1 MTEKNNNNKDT
12 EQNNSKSTDSSN
24 KPNNMN
30 KDNDI
35 DKKQNDN
42 KKTDSTKKINAT
54 KKMDVTKKID
64 NVKQQDININNND
77 DNFINNLRKLA
88 NRDNISQYI
97 KPKRQKINDTQNN
110 EINPE
115 NQKNRRKNNRPSRW
129 GHNKNPR
136 YRNSR
141 NDEKFI
147 DEDRKFKN
155 RTKRKSKDDLDMELE
170 EHRRKREKRK
180 EKEKEN
186 EKKNGI
192 HFVEITFD
200 NLFQNGNRHNFE
212 KEILE
217 QMELFMGE
225 DKKKEEE
232 PKEPNIYEEYWKN
245 RGHYDEIINFNLK
258 TLDDLIKLGKD
269 ERYFTDKRYNIN
281 IKAVQKLVEPLTEL
295 NNMIG
300 MSDVKKNI
308 FEQIIYYLQDF
319 DECNQDLM
327 HTIIQGNPG
336 CGKTELGKIIAKI
349 YLAMG
354 IVQNDKFRIVRR
366 SDLVGRYLGE
376 TAIKTQKVIDD
387 IKGGVLFID
396 EAYSLGNPEQRDSF
410 SKECLDTI
418 NQNLTENKTNFVCI
432 IAGYEQSL
440 KSSFF
445 AYNPG
450 LERRF
455 TMVYKVDNYN
465 ADDLMNIYMKK
476 AFDAGWE
483 FEQNTPKLSIFEENR
498 EYFKFNGGDMENIFQ
513 LTKIIH
519 SQRVLNLEYECKK
532 KISNFDI
539 EESIKRFKKG
549 KEENDL
555 GNRNKNPFMYT

>member
-1 MTEKNNNNKDT
+1 
-12 EQNNSKSTDSSN
+12 
-24 KPNNMN
+24 MN
-30 KDNDI
+30 
-35 DKKQNDN
+35 
-42 KKTDSTKKINAT
+42 
-54 KKMDVTKKID
+54 V
-64 NVKQQDININNND
+64 
-77 DNFINNLRKLA
+77 
-88 NRDNISQYI
+88 
-97 KPKRQKINDTQNN
+97 
-110 EINPE
+110 
-115 NQKNRRKNNRPSRW
+115 
-129 GHNKNPR
+129 
-136 YRNSR
+136 
-141 NDEKFI
+141 
-147 DEDRKFKN
+147 
-155 RTKRKSKDDLDMELE
+155 
-170 EHRRKREKRK
+170 
-180 EKEKEN
+180 
-186 EKKNGI
+186 
-192 HFVEITFD
+192 
-200 NLFQNGNRHNFE
+200 
-212 KEILE
+212 
-217 QMELFMGE
+217 
-225 DKKKEEE
+225 
-232 PKEPNIYEEYWKN
+232 
-245 RGHYDEIINFNLK
+245 
-258 TLDDLIKLGKD
+258 
-269 ERYFTDKRYNIN
+269 YFTDKRYNIN

-465 ADDLMNIYMKK
+465 ANDLMSIYMKK

-483 FEQNTPKLSIFEENR
+483 FEENAPKLSIFEENR
-498 EYFKFNGGDMENIFQ
+498 QYFKFNGGDMENIFQ

-519 SQRVLNLEYECKK
+519 SQRVLNLEYKCKK

-549 KEENDL
+549 KEENNL
-555 GNRNKNPFMYT
+555 GNKNKNPFMYT

>member
-1 MTEKNNNNKDT
+1 MSNDSENKNKDERKKEEDSKKQRNKQDHNRKFEKNEDEFRNGLKNLAKR
-12 EQNNSKSTDSSN
+12 
-24 KPNNMN
+24 
-30 KDNDI
+30 
-35 DKKQNDN
+35 
-42 KKTDSTKKINAT
+42 
-54 KKMDVTKKID
+54 D
-64 NVKQQDININNND
+64 NV
-77 DNFINNLRKLA
+77 
-88 NRDNISQYI
+88 SQYI
-97 KPKRQKINDTQNN
+97 KHKKQKIIDEEKD
-110 EINPE
+110 EIE
-115 NQKNRRKNNRPSRW
+115 KEFERNQDNRRNRRTRRKPTRW
-129 GHNKNPR
+129 DIDEQD

-141 NDEKFI
+141 KNDEKFR
-147 DEDRKFKN
+147 EQERKFKN
-155 RTKRKSKDDLDMELE
+155 RTKRKSKDELDMELE
-170 EHRRKREKRK
+170 ENRRKREKRK
-180 EKEKEN
+180 EN
-186 EKKNGI
+186 EKQSNI
-192 HFVEITFD
+192 HFVEITLD
-200 NLFQNGNRHNFE
+200 ELFNNKKNRQHFE
-212 KEILE
+212 KEIFE
-217 QMELFMGE
+217 QMELFINNNE
-225 DKKKEEE
+225 NHQQEEVNKEE
-232 PKEPNIYEEYWKN
+232 NIYEQYWKN

-269 ERYFTDKRYNIN
+269 KRYFNEKRYNIN
-281 IKAVQKLVEPLTEL
+281 MKAVQKLVEPLTEL

-300 MSDVKKNI
+300 MADVKKNI

-319 DECNQDLM
+319 DKCNQDLM

-336 CGKTELGKIIAKI
+336 CGKTELGKILAKI

-387 IKGGVLFID
+387 IRGGVLFID

-432 IAGYEQSL
+432 IAGYQESL

-445 AYNPG
+445 SYNPG

-465 ADDLMNIYMKK
+465 AEDLMKIYIKK
-476 AFDAGWE
+476 VYDAQWK
-483 FEQNTPKLSIFEENR
+483 FEEDAPKLSLFEENR
-498 EYFKFNGGDMENIFQ
+498 EYFRFNGGDMESIFQ

-539 EESIKRFKKG
+539 EESIKRFKNG

-555 GNRNKNPFMYT
+555 GNINLNPFMYS

>member
-12 EQNNSKSTDSSN
+12 EKNNSNKS
-24 KPNNMN
+24 NNMSKDSDNKN
-30 KDNDI
+30 KDERKKED
-35 DKKQNDN
+35 DSKKQRN
-42 KKTDSTKKINAT
+42 K
-54 KKMDVTKKID
+54 
-64 NVKQQDININNND
+64 QDYNRKSDRNEDEFRNGLK
-77 DNFINNLRKLA
+77 NLAK
-88 NRDNISQYI
+88 RDNISQYI
-97 KPKRQKINDTQNN
+97 KPKKQKIIDEQRD
-110 EINPE
+110 EIEKNLE
-115 NQKNRRKNNRPSRW
+115 RNQDNRRNRRTRRRPSRW
-129 GHNKNPR
+129 DMDEKN
-136 YRNSR
+136 YR
-141 NDEKFI
+141 NDEKFR
-147 DEDRKFKN
+147 EQERKFKN
-155 RTKRKSKDDLDMELE
+155 RTKRKSKDELDMELE

-180 EKEKEN
+180 EQ
-186 EKKNGI
+186 EKKSNI
-192 HFVEITFD
+192 QFVEITID
-200 NLFQNGNRHNFE
+200 ELFNNKKNRENFE

-217 QMELFMGE
+217 QMELIMNHE
-225 DKKKEEE
+225 NHQQEEISKEE
-232 PKEPNIYEEYWKN
+232 NIYQQYWKN

-269 ERYFTDKRYNIN
+269 ERYFDERRYNIN
-281 IKAVQKLVEPLTEL
+281 MKAVQKLVDPLTEL

-300 MSDVKKNI
+300 MSNVKNNI

-336 CGKTELGKIIAKI
+336 CGKTELGKILAKI

-387 IKGGVLFID
+387 IRGGVLFID

-465 ADDLMNIYMKK
+465 AEDLMKIYMKK
-476 AFDAGWE
+476 AYDAEWK
-483 FEQNTPKLSIFEENR
+483 FEEDAPKLSLFEKNR
-498 EYFKFNGGDMENIFQ
+498 DLFRFNGGDMENIFQ

-532 KISNFDI
+532 KISNYDI
-539 EESIKRFKKG
+539 QESINRFKNG
-549 KEENDL
+549 KEQNDL
-555 GNRNKNPFMYT
+555 GNRNLNPFMYT